1 MKCLKGSLVAIV
13 VLLLVG
19 ISGTVFAADEA
30 IVDVQITINTKYEL
44 TITSGQTVGA
54 MLDSHAVTLL
64 SSETSQPY
72 GYAHETKFDVKTNSD
87 SWVMQAIVTDD
98 DGFLYLTD
106 QDSNGA
112 YTAKIEVSTGGQ
124 WGTWYSLDT
133 ASAKNITQEYTVP
146 GITTPITVNY
156 RITTTWLHYAG
167 SSYQIVL
174 TYTVT
179 SYNG

>member
-1 MKCLKGSLVAIV
+1 MR
-13 VLLLVG
+13 
-19 ISGTVFAADEA
+19 
-30 IVDVQITINTKYEL
+30 
-44 TITSGQTVGA
+44 
-54 MLDSHAVTLL
+54 
-64 SSETSQPY
+64 
-72 GYAHETKFDVKTNSD
+72 TNAD

-112 YTAKIEVSTGGQ
+112 YTARLKFLQGSV
-124 WGTWYSLDT
+124 GTWYSLDT

-167 SSYQIVL
+167 NSYQIVL